1 MTRIN
6 INDVQK
12 LSGEGKSPEEI
23 AKILKT
29 TVTKIKWH
37 LYRAKH
43 IKKVPTQSFSFDTFE
58 EAADFWIRVL
68 QDSKRLQV
76 VLHDNQ
82 TLLKENTRLTT
93 ELDKCHEKV
102 KVLTQKQEAYLLAVK
117 QGSVKEPVNSG

>member
-23 AKILKT
+23 AKLLKT
-29 TVTKIKWH
+29 TVTKIKRH

-43 IKKVPTQSFSFDTFE
+43 IKKLPTQSFSFDTFE

-82 TLLKENTRLTT
+82 TLLKENTRLST
-93 ELDKCHEKV
+93 ELDKCHDKV
-102 KVLTQKQEAYLLAVK
+102 KILTQKQESWELAVK
-117 QGSVKEPVNSG
+117 QGNVNEPLKPN